1 MNLRPIDA
9 KILLPKSTEVS
20 QIVYAEQQKE
30 NLQKQDL
37 IHKNQNRIDNN
48 LKSIHAKDEVSQVK
62 INEKQKEQNQ
72 KKKKEEKK
80 KKGFDIRI

>member
-48 LKSIHAKDEVSQVK
+48 LKSVHTKDEVSPVN
-62 INEKQKEQNQ
+62 INEKQKEQNS
-72 KKKKEEKK
+72 KKKKENKK
-80 KKGFDIRI
+80 DKGFDIRV